1 VRKPQSSRIL
11 LARKAGAPARV
22 RRSAEQP
29 NAHKKTL
36 PRKQQAAYKVE
47 LSAQRNNKQ
56 GPRTMALSCLSSDG
70 AVTKQ
75 AVKKIAEL
83 ASAGSP
89 QVSFYSSGH
98 RAASIPKTSKLNV
111 VRDRTSPYPLDSQSG
126 VFSWAGPS
134 PPQSFESVNVNLNK
148 WTNSQ
153 ILALVGAPGA
163 MSDDFRYPSNQGMF
177 SLYPWDDA
185 ICPYPCITLPMAQC
199 WGGGVA
205 GYLDVSFTVAVPP
218 TKSTRINLGMFY
230 GFPGHVEP
238 GIDPV
243 SVTTGVPGRSAFE
256 DSGGLV
262 GVTVEVTGPPNTPVL
277 SSSPYKRLV
286 MPIKYSRNAPYS
298 PKAMDN
304 QYLVVL
310 WAELHDPQIVLTDFR
325 VEFVASAA
333 TDTITTG
340 WSGRSVPES
349 INTPL
354 PWGVK

>member
-1 VRKPQSSRIL
+1 MRKPQSSRIL

-75 AVKKIAEL
+75 AVKKIAEF
-83 ASAGSP
+83 ACTWSP
-89 QVSFYSSGH
+89 QVSFYTSGH
-98 RAASIPKTSKLNV
+98 RAASIPTGTDFWLFH
-111 VRDRTSPYPLDSQSG
+111 RTSTPMFNTTSG
-126 VFSWAGPS
+126 LFSWAGPS

-148 WTNSQ
+148 LEGSAAYTLNNG
-153 ILALVGAPGA
+153 LVFSP
-163 MSDDFRYPSNQGMF
+163 SRFPSNQGMF
-177 SLYPWDDA
+177 SLFPLEN

-218 TKSTRINLGMFY
+218 TRSTRISLGMFY
-230 GFPGHVEP
+230 GFPGHVQP
-238 GIDPV
+238 DRNSP
-243 SVTTGVPGRSAFE
+243 VTTGYQGSSAFE
-256 DSGGLV
+256 SSGGLV
-262 GVTVEVTGPPNTPVL
+262 GVTVEVTGPSNTPVQ

-298 PKAMDN
+298 PKAIDN
-304 QYLVVL
+304 QYVVVL
-310 WAELHDPQIVLTDFR
+310 WAEFHDPQIVLTDFR
-325 VEFVASAA
+325 VKFVASAA

-340 WSGRSVPES
+340 WSGNSVPES
-349 INTPL
+349 LNTPL
-354 PWGVK
+354 PWGVQ